1 MKQKHV
7 VLGIISLLLC
17 GCQSAMSI
25 ANEDGKLNMAEI
37 IKLPEIKR
45 DRSHI
50 QYVDAPN
57 GPLMKFDGNHHL
69 TNPEEVSYYLDYAKL
84 VKVIQLEKAPLAAG
98 NEIQIIRDV
107 TQDGDKLFINYYEHF
122 NIKLRSAIYD
132 TNGKLIAQLEGVI
145 THVNKEAKEII
156 CSIADVVQHND
167 TTWLNYQYK
176 IYSYKGELICNA
188 KYAARSEQDSY
199 TPYFLE
205 SKPYYTFKEKYY
217 VFCDKDNNK
226 KLKFTYSGN
235 ENDYLSSLSSSGN
248 GNCRLFVEDGDTCWS
263 ITEHGAVATTVLRG
277 RMDERAKKYERDI
290 ALTTLPCPAFYKKN
304 IHTPNF
310 DYYFWETP
318 QHYGD
323 PEKLNQMM
331 DEWMIQNPGREG
343 TWFHGRNREGKK
355 YLHEDC
361 MQIFD
366 RKSGKSVYCST
377 MESAKKYPRTFM
389 ESMSDRASGKISRH
403 AMDDGKIWSDFTF
416 PIFMKDACAK
426 AMREEKQG
434 EISYPTDKEI
444 EMVHKFKLD
453 GGPILFIMEMG
464 TENIARKNFYDFYK
478 KKGLTEAE
486 IQEMEKQLND
496 KLKEK
501 EDYEILHL

>member
-7 VLGIISLLLC
+7 VLGIISLLLS

-69 TNPEEVSYYLDYAKL
+69 TNPEEVSYFLDYAKL
-84 VKVIQLEKAPLAAG
+84 IKVIQLEKSPLSVE
-98 NEIQIIRDV
+98 NDIQWIVDV
-107 TQDGDKLFINYYEHF
+107 TQDGDMLFINYSETF
-122 NIKLRSAIYD
+122 VNIRRSAIYD
-132 TNGKLIAQLEGVI
+132 TNGKLIAQLEGAI
-145 THVNKEAKEII
+145 KHVNKEAKEII
-156 CSIADVVQHND
+156 CYIEDDLVQYNNAN
-167 TTWLNYQYK
+167 WYNSKYK

-188 KYAARSEQDSY
+188 KYAARSEQAFY
-199 TPYFLE
+199 RPNFLE
-205 SKPYYTFKEKYY
+205 SKPYYEFMDKYY
-217 VFCDKDNNK
+217 VFCDKDNNN
-226 KLKFTYSGN
+226 KLKFTHSGN
-235 ENDYLSSLSSSGN
+235 GSSSSSGN
-248 GNCRLFVEDGDTCWS
+248 GDCRLFVEDGDTCWS

-277 RMDERAKKYERDI
+277 RMDERARKYDRDI
-290 ALTTLPCPAFYKKN
+290 ALTTLPCLALAHIQSN

-318 QHYGD
+318 QHYAD
-323 PEKLNQMM
+323 PEKLNQMG
-331 DEWMIQNPGREG
+331 EWTQFGNREG

-366 RKSGKSVYCST
+366 RKSGKIVYYST
-377 MESAKKYPRTFM
+377 MKSAKKYPRTFM
-389 ESMSDRASGKISRH
+389 ESMSDRVRRTISMN
-403 AMDDGKIWSDFTF
+403 AMDDGKIWSQSHR

-501 EDYEILHL
+501 EDYEILDL